1 MDNENFPG
9 YHVWLRR
16 VCHFRTEIVTF
27 SDLNDILTKKRN
39 RFTAEVIESILRLKM
54 GLRNSNA
61 SCHDFVFD
69 KKMVA
74 SCQAARRKYKIQK
87 ELKDQQKS
95 EERLKQ
101 LQEKEEEERLRREVV
116 ENLATREK
124 MIKEK
129 EKAAEELLKSYQ
141 SAVCSLRAEREKLTQ
156 EQVDLVTST
165 SSKRRCIE

>member
-1 MDNENFPG
+1 MNG
-9 YHVWLRR
+9 
-16 VCHFRTEIVTF
+16 F

-74 SCQAARRKYKIQK
+74 SCRAARRKYKIQK

-101 LQEKEEEERLRREVV
+101 LQEKEEEERSCR
-116 ENLATREK
+116 
-124 MIKEK
+124 
-129 EKAAEELLKSYQ
+129 
-141 SAVCSLRAEREKLTQ
+141 KLSHAGKI
-156 EQVDLVTST
+156 D
-165 SSKRRCIE
+165 KRK